1 MVSSNGSYYSRNER
15 YGWQQMIYI
24 VISIICCWPW
34 ALMLLGAVCSDNDK
48 IEIKKQNVPKSY
60 RLLKA
65 RRHR

>member
-1 MVSSNGSYYSRNER
+1 
-15 YGWQQMIYI
+15 MIYI